1 MKTNWKSL
9 VLVGLISSA
18 STLAGF
24 KLLGTNNGTDVIIK
38 EAPGESIAR
47 FTSAGAPAG
56 APGDFVYAAEATT
69 PTVVHIK
76 STVTQTARGGSRRGG
91 GDMEE
96 MFRDFFGGGFGGDFG
111 GGGRSQPQE
120 ASGSGVIISSDGY
133 IVTNNHVVEG
143 AQEVEVTLHNKGKF
157 RAKII
162 GTDPSTDIAVIK
174 IESKNLPAITLG
186 SSDAVKVGEWVVAV
200 GNPFN
205 LESTVTAGIIS
216 AKGRGLGI
224 IGQSSRRN
232 GVTPAAA
239 TAGDTPLESFI
250 QTDAVVN
257 PGNSGGALVNL
268 KGELIGIN
276 TAIASPTGSFAG
288 YAFAVPSSIVKKVS
302 GDIIK
307 FGNVQRGYLGI
318 FLDELDS
325 KKAEEYGVKV
335 NDGVYVRDFT
345 ENSAGQA
352 GGAQKGDVIVKVD
365 GVDIHSVPELQQAI
379 GLRKPG
385 DKVNLTVNRDGKEK
399 DLAVTLRNRT
409 GGSDIIKKDESASVM
424 AALGAQFGNLSD
436 QEKSRLAR
444 YKVEGGV
451 KVLSIEGGK
460 FGRSR
465 GVEEGFIITK
475 VNGKTVRTVKEFEAS
490 LAGKEDAMVQF
501 EGLYPDAPYDVFT
514 FGFRL

>member
-1 MKTNWKSL
+1 MEMKTNWKAL
-9 VLVGLISSA
+9 VLVGMLSSA

-24 KLLGTNNGTDVIIK
+24 KLLNSGSDRDVIIK
-38 EAPGESIAR
+38 ESPSETLAR

-76 STVTQTARGGSRRGG
+76 STMTRSSRGSQA
-91 GDMEE
+91 DIPDI
-96 MFRDFFGGGFGGDFG
+96 FRDFFGDDFG
-111 GGGRSQPQE
+111 GGSRGPQSSE
-120 ASGSGVIISSDGY
+120 ASGSGVVISADGY

-143 AQEVEVTLHNKGKF
+143 AQELEVTLSNKSKY
-157 RAKII
+157 RAKVI

-174 IESKNLPAITLG
+174 VEAKNLPAVTFG

-224 IGQSSRRN
+224 IGQSQNRR
-232 GVTPAAA
+232 GGATPTSA
-239 TAGDTPLESFI
+239 TTGDVPLESFI

-302 GDIIK
+302 GDLIK

-318 FLDELDS
+318 SLDELDS
-325 KKAEEYGVKV
+325 RKAEEYGVKV

-345 ENSAGQA
+345 ENSAAKA
-352 GGAQKGDVIVKVD
+352 GGVTKGDVIVKVD
-365 GVDIHSVPELQQAI
+365 GLNTHSIPELQQSI
-379 GLRKPG
+379 GLHKPG
-385 DKVNLTVNRDGKEK
+385 DKVIVTVNRNGAEK
-399 DLAVTLRNRT
+399 DLNVTLRNRT
-409 GGSDIIKKDESASVM
+409 GGADVLKRDESAAVMSV
-424 AALGAQFGNLSD
+424 LGAQFGNLSD
-436 QEKSRLAR
+436 QEKQRLTR
-444 YKVEGGV
+444 YKVDGGV
-451 KVLSIEGGK
+451 KVLSIDGGK
-460 FGRSR
+460 LART

-475 VNGKTVRTVKEFEAS
+475 VNGKAVKSVKELEGF
-490 LAGKEDAMVQF
+490 LADKSNSMVQF
-501 EGLYPDAPYDVFT
+501 EGLYIDAPYDVYS
-514 FGFRL
+514 FGFRF

>member
-38 EAPGESIAR
+38 EAPAESLAR

-76 STVTQTARGGSRRGG
+76 STVTASQRGGRRG

-96 MFRDFFGGGFGGDFG
+96 MFRDFFGGGMGDFG
-111 GGGRSQPQE
+111 GGGRVQPQE
-120 ASGSGVIISSDGY
+120 ASGSGVIISTDGY

-143 AQEVEVTLHNKGKF
+143 AQDIEVTLHNKGKF
-157 RAKII
+157 RAKVI

-224 IGQSSRRN
+224 IGQPRRRN

-239 TAGDTPLESFI
+239 TTGDSPLESFI

-318 FLDELDS
+318 FLDDLDS
-325 KKAEEYGVKV
+325 RKAEEYGVKV
-335 NDGVYVRDFT
+335 KDGVYVRDFT
-345 ENSAGQA
+345 ENSAGKA

-385 DKVNLTVNRDGKEK
+385 DKVNITVNRDGKEK
-399 DLAVTLRNRT
+399 DLAVTLRNRE
-409 GGSDIIKKDESASVM
+409 GGSDIIKRDETASVM
-424 AALGAQFGNLSD
+424 SALGAQFGNLND
-436 QEKSRLAR
+436 QEKARLAR

-451 KVLSIEGGK
+451 KVISVEGGK

-465 GVEEGFIITK
+465 VEEGFIITK
-475 VNGKTVRTVKEFEAS
+475 VNGKAVKSVKEFEAAM
-490 LAGKEDAMVQF
+490 AGKEDSMVQF
-501 EGLYPDAPYDVFT
+501 EGLYPDAPYDVFS

>member
-1 MKTNWKSL
+1 MKTNWKGL

-18 STLAGF
+18 STLVGF
-24 KLLGTNNGTDVIIK
+24 KLLGPDNGNDVIIK
-38 EAPGESIAR
+38 EAPAESLAR

-76 STVTQTARGGSRRGG
+76 SKVVAQSRGG
-91 GDMEE
+91 GRQSQMEDAL
-96 MFRDFFGGGFGGDFG
+96 RDFFGGGFGGDF
-111 GGGRSQPQE
+111 GGRSQPQE
-120 ASGSGVIISSDGY
+120 ASGSGVIISPDGY

-143 AQEVEVTLHNKGKF
+143 AQELEVTLHNKGKF

-174 IESKNLPAITLG
+174 IESKNLPSIVLG
-186 SSDAVKVGEWVVAV
+186 NSDAVKVGEWVVAV

-224 IGQSSRRN
+224 IGSQPNRRGGATN
-232 GVTPAAA
+232 AAM

-288 YAFAVPSSIVKKVS
+288 YAFAVPTSIVKKVS

-318 FLDELDS
+318 YLDDLDS
-325 KKAEEYGVKV
+325 RKAEEYGVKV

-345 ENSAGQA
+345 DNSAGKA

-365 GVDIHSVPELQQAI
+365 GIDIHSVPELQQSI
-379 GLRKPG
+379 GMHKPG

-399 DLAVTLRNRT
+399 ELTVTLRNRT
-409 GGSDIIKKDESASVM
+409 GGSDVIKKDESAAVM
-424 AALGAQFGNLSD
+424 ATLGAQFGNLTD
-436 QEKSRLAR
+436 QEKQRLTR
-444 YKVEGGV
+444 YKVDGGV
-451 KVLSIEGGK
+451 KVVLIEGGK
-460 FGRSR
+460 FARSQ
-465 GVEEGFIITK
+465 VEEGFIITK
-475 VNGKTVRTVKEFEAS
+475 VNGKAVRSVKELESAI
-490 LAGKEDAMVQF
+490 AGKEESMVQF
-501 EGLYPDAPYDVFT
+501 EGLCPDAPYDVFS

>member
-1 MKTNWKSL
+1 MDMKTNWKAL
-9 VLVGLISSA
+9 VLVGMLSSA

-24 KLLGTNNGTDVIIK
+24 KLLNSGSERDVIIK
-38 EAPGESIAR
+38 ESPSETLAR

-76 STVTQTARGGSRRGG
+76 STMTRSSRGSQA
-91 GDMEE
+91 DIPDI
-96 MFRDFFGGGFGGDFG
+96 FRDFFGDDFG
-111 GGGRSQPQE
+111 GGSRGPQSSE
-120 ASGSGVIISSDGY
+120 ASGSGVVISADGY
-133 IVTNNHVVEG
+133 IVTNNHVVEN
-143 AQEVEVTLHNKGKF
+143 AQELEVTLSNKSKY
-157 RAKII
+157 RAKVI

-174 IESKNLPAITLG
+174 VEAKNLPAVTFG

-224 IGQSSRRN
+224 IGQSQRRR
-232 GVTPAAA
+232 GSATPTSAI
-239 TAGDTPLESFI
+239 TGDVPLESFI

-302 GDIIK
+302 SDLIK

-318 FLDELDS
+318 SLDELDS
-325 KKAEEYGVKV
+325 RKAEEYGVKV

-345 ENSAGQA
+345 ENSAAKA
-352 GGAQKGDVIVKVD
+352 GGVTKGDVIVKVD
-365 GVDIHSVPELQQAI
+365 GLNTHSIPELQQSI
-379 GLRKPG
+379 GLHKPG
-385 DKVNLTVNRDGKEK
+385 DKVVVTVNRNGVEK
-399 DLAVTLRNRT
+399 DLNVTLRNRT
-409 GGSDIIKKDESASVM
+409 GGSDILKRDESAAVMSV
-424 AALGAQFGNLSD
+424 LGAQFGNLSD
-436 QEKSRLAR
+436 QEKQRLTR
-444 YKVEGGV
+444 YKVDGGV
-451 KVLSIEGGK
+451 KVLSIDGGK
-460 FGRSR
+460 LART

-475 VNGKTVRTVKEFEAS
+475 VNGKAVKSVKELESF
-490 LAGKEDAMVQF
+490 LADKSNSMVQF
-501 EGLYPDAPYDVFT
+501 EGLYIDAPYDVYS
-514 FGFRL
+514 FGFRF